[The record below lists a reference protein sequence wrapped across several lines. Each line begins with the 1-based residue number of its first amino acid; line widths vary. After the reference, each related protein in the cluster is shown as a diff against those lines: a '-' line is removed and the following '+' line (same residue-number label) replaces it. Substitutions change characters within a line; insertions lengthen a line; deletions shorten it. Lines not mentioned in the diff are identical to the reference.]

1 MFEVKNIDDTNLL
14 ENPVIALMSKYNHE
28 QLLFCND
35 NESGLKAIIAIHNTI
50 LGPALGGTRMWM
62 YKNEQEALTDV
73 LRLSRGMT
81 YKNAISGLNL
91 GGGKAVIIG
100 DSKTMKSEAL
110 FRRFGKFVQSLG
122 GKYITA
128 EDVGISPLDMTYVHM
143 ETNHVVGLP
152 GKSGDPSPITAYG
165 VYMGMKA
172 AAKVQFGSDSLNGK
186 KISVVELRLPFI
198 VSAVDEKSA
207 NKNTV
212 QPKDI
217 VTSFN
222 GVPVKYADQVV
233 TAVKE
238 LKGKTVP
245 AIIKRDN
252 QEIAVSIVVND
263 SAKLGIQYA
272 AKLPLDNLEK
282 LALYP
287 IRKQSYGFFESFPVG
302 IERGK
307 DQLVGYWKQLQ
318 MIFTPSTGAYKG
330 VGGFKAIFD
339 IFPAYWSWEAF
350 WSITALLSIMLG
362 VMNLLPIPALDGG
375 HVMFLLYEIISRR
388 KPSDKFMENAQMVGF
403 VLLISLLLFANGNDI
418 YKAIVGK

>member
-186 KISVVELRLPFI
+186 KISVQGVGHVGAYLVEHLC
-198 VSAVDEKSA
+198 
-207 NKNTV
+207 
-212 QPKDI
+212 
-217 VTSFN
+217 
-222 GVPVKYADQVV
+222 
-233 TAVKE
+233 KE
-238 LKGKTVP
+238 G
-245 AIIKRDN
+245 AH
-252 QEIAVSIVVND
+252 VSITDIHKDHIKAITDKHKVTVVGLDDIYGIDADIYAPCALGATINNNTISSLKCSIIAGAANNQLEND
-263 SAKLGIQYA
+263 TIHGQLLLDKGIIYA
-272 AKLPLDNLEK
+272 PDYTLNAGGVMSCYSEVKGYDQAWTMQKAETIYTTIEQIINRSLLEKTPTHHIADKMAEERIMAIGNVKLPL
-282 LALYP
+282 
-287 IRKQSYGFFESFPVG
+287 
-302 IERGK
+302 
-307 DQLVGYWKQLQ
+307 
-318 MIFTPSTGAYKG
+318 
-330 VGGFKAIFD
+330 
-339 IFPAYWSWEAF
+339 
-350 WSITALLSIMLG
+350 
-362 VMNLLPIPALDGG
+362 
-375 HVMFLLYEIISRR
+375 
-388 KPSDKFMENAQMVGF
+388 
-403 VLLISLLLFANGNDI
+403 
-418 YKAIVGK
+418 